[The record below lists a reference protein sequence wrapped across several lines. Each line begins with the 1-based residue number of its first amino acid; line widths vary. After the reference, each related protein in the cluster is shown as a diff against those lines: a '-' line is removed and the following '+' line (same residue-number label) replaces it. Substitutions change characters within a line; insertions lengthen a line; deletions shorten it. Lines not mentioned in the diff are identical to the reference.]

1 MSAPPSRGAAAG
13 FAPLAAALGLV
24 LCAAAFSRAAHMS
37 SSGGGS
43 TALSPPLFSASA
55 AAWTGD
61 MCGGGAGAA
70 PSRVSGG
77 GGGGPRKSDIASVFS
92 SIYSSLRWGGEGEG
106 SGAGSSLRATA
117 STRSL
122 VELLVWR
129 HRVTRL
135 LDAPCG
141 SAHWIPPLLA
151 RVREFAPC
159 FVYSGLDVVESVVAA
174 NAGKPE
180 FAGDARVSFAVADL
194 SAAGAALPHGF
205 DMILCR
211 DALQHLPLLDAIDVL
226 ENFARAA
233 PRLLAVGSYL
243 DAAARW
249 GSAPRNKNI
258 LTGDYY
264 HISLLEPPFNL
275 SAPPHWETITG
286 AGAAGGGGGAGPRG
300 RAEPLDILDE
310 RTPHDDPREHKFLL
324 VYSGEFL
331 ASLDFAAMRA
341 AAVTDFG
348 ATPRAGARA
357 AATAPEPL
365 ASDASDAPAAGNGRA
380 ARARQKEKQ
389 QQAMTL

>member
-1 MSAPPSRGAAAG
+1 MSAPPSRGATAG
-13 FAPLAAALGLV
+13 FAPLAAVLALV
-24 LCAAAFSRAAHMS
+24 LCAAAFSRAAHMGS
-37 SSGGGS
+37 SSS
-43 TALSPPLFSASA
+43 TALASPLFSLPA
-55 AAWTGD
+55 APAWAGD
-61 MCGGGAGAA
+61 MCGGGRGSA
-70 PSRVSGG
+70 PSHSPAG

-129 HRVTRL
+129 HRVTKL

-159 FVYSGLDVVESVVAA
+159 FEYAGLDVVESVVAA
-174 NAGKPE
+174 NAEKPE
-180 FAGDARVSFAVADL
+180 FAGDARVRFAVADL

-249 GSAPRNKNI
+249 AAGPRNKNI
-258 LTGDYY
+258 ETGDYY
-264 HISLLEPPFNL
+264 HITLLEPPFNL
-275 SAPPHWETITG
+275 TAPPRWEAATG

-300 RAEPLDILDE
+300 RAEPIDILDE

-331 ASLDFAAMRA
+331 ASLDFAAMRV
-341 AAVTDFG
+341 AAVRDFG

-357 AATAPEPL
+357 ARAPERLASAAPATA
-365 ASDASDAPAAGNGRA
+365 SGRA
-380 ARARQKEKQ
+380 AAGAQ
-389 QQAMTL
+389 QQQQQRR